1 MSVWLL
7 DPENPGDVSFPPP
20 ELGNRG
26 DGLLAVGGDYSVPRL
41 VEAYSNG
48 IFPWTT
54 WPGYGIGWHSPD
66 PRFVLLPEALHIPK
80 SLERTLR
87 KHPFEIT
94 VDRAFERVIA
104 ACADAHRR
112 DGVWITKALR
122 EGYIALHR
130 AGHAHS
136 VEAWRDGEL
145 AGGLY
150 GVSVGP
156 VFCGESMFALVADA
170 SKVAFATVARALFAA
185 GCPMIDC
192 QVHGDHLARFGAV
205 DIPRDEYL
213 ARLRRAKAESP
224 PIDWDHL
231 LSGQTGATYRGGES
245 IPLATCCQAQAQA
258 R

>member
-7 DPENPGDVSFPPP
+7 DPDSPEDVTFPPP
-20 ELGNRG
+20 ERANIG

-66 PRFVLLPEALHIPK
+66 PRFVLLPESLHIPK

-104 ACADAHRR
+104 ACAEAHRR
-112 DGVWITKALR
+112 EGVWITDALR
-122 EGYIALHR
+122 DGYVALHR

-136 VEAWRDGEL
+136 VEAWHDGQL
-145 AGGLY
+145 AGGFY
-150 GVSVGP
+150 GVAVGP
-156 VFCGESMFALVADA
+156 VFCGESMFALVPDA
-170 SKVAFATVARALFAA
+170 SKVAFATMARALFAA

-192 QVHGDHLARFGAV
+192 QVYTDHLARFGACEM
-205 DIPRDEYL
+205 PRDEYL
-213 ARLRRAKAESP
+213 TRLRSAMHDGRSL
-224 PIDWDHL
+224 DWGQL
-231 LSGQTGATYRGGES
+231 LPGQNA
-245 IPLATCCQAQAQA
+245 PLTSHS
-258 R
+258 